1 MTAPLRER
9 DQLDH
14 RAQRGSA
21 AGGKRGPERPQSG
34 TETMRL
40 IVKTEG
46 GVTLLS
52 LNEVESLTADGNVV
66 VVNATSGTY
75 RLRESLAGLADSL
88 KGFGFLRIHRGT
100 IVRAGAITAVEKG
113 RYRKAFA
120 LLRSG
125 ARFEIGRLEFQRLRP
140 LWQPGLLDLA
150 NVTSGLQLLVGAK
163 NSAPGAG

>member
-9 DQLDH
+9 DQVDH
-14 RAQRGSA
+14 RAHRGPPP
-21 AGGKRGPERPQSG
+21 GGKRAPERQPSS
-34 TETMRL
+34 TEGMRL
-40 IVKTEG
+40 VVKTEG

-52 LNEVESLTADGNVV
+52 LSEIESLTADGNVV
-66 VVNATSGTY
+66 VVNAASGTY

-100 IVRAGAITAVEKG
+100 IVRAGAIAAVEKG

-140 LWQPGLLDLA
+140 LWQPGLLDLS
-150 NVTSGLQLLVGAK
+150 NVTSGLQLVASK
-163 NSAPGAG
+163 DRAPSAG